1 MATRSV
7 PQPPFSPEL
16 LADLHADNVAPEL
29 SEQLWP
35 VVRSDPEALRFLNS
49 LDDVSAEL
57 RTLGRDERIIHP
69 MPADIAAR
77 LEEFVDGLDLAEE
90 PTERVATVHHLPSA
104 AARPETSTVGSP
116 EPADDATVSEQ
127 HPVSDSP
134 VETAIAPIPLANRR
148 PRRLR
153 WLAAAAVIA
162 AAGCTAVLVATMRGH
177 EVASTAQPTTGN
189 VELGDQFDAT
199 VALSA
204 LGRNDVTGALG
215 TPAALNRC
223 VHANGLDRTVLGSTN
238 TTFQGKDAVLILLTG
253 PRPHKITALVVGIGC
268 GTNDPQQLALTD
280 IG

>member
-1 MATRSV
+1 MATQSV

-16 LADLHADNVAPEL
+16 LADLHADNLAPEL

-35 VVRSDPEALRFLNS
+35 VVRNDPDALRFLNS

-57 RTLGRDERIIHP
+57 RALGRDERVIHA

-77 LEEFVDGLDLAEE
+77 LAEFVEGLDAAWE
-90 PTERVATVHHLPSA
+90 PSERVAPLHRLPSVT
-104 AARPETSTVGSP
+104 ARPESTATVWP
-116 EPADDATVSEQ
+116 ESADDATDSE
-127 HPVSDSP
+127 PVNP
-134 VETAIAPIPLANRR
+134 TPGTASIPLPQRR
-148 PRRLR
+148 TRALR
-153 WLAAAAVIA
+153 WLAAAAAVVAVA
-162 AAGCTAVLVATMRGH
+162 ASVAVVVDALRGH
-177 EVASTAQPTTGN
+177 EVSPSAQPSTGN
-189 VELGDQFDAT
+189 VQLGDELDTT

-215 TPAALNRC
+215 APTALNRC

-268 GTNDPQQLALTD
+268 GGDDPQRLALTD

>member
-29 SEQLWP
+29 SEQLWA

-77 LEEFVDGLDLAEE
+77 LEEFVDGLDPAEE
-90 PTERVATVHHLPSA
+90 PTERVATVHHLPSTV
-104 AARPETSTVGSP
+104 EWSESTS
-116 EPADDATVSEQ
+116 DATVSEQ
-127 HPVSDSP
+127 PPVSDAP
-134 VETAIAPIPLANRR
+134 TETTTAPIPLADHR

-153 WLAAAAVIA
+153 WLAAAAAVIA
-162 AAGCTAVLVATMRGH
+162 AAACAAVAVATMRGH
-177 EVASTAQPTTGN
+177 EVAPTAQPTTGN
-189 VELGDQFDAT
+189 VDLGDQFDAT

-238 TTFQGKDAVLILLTG
+238 TTFQGKEAVLILLTG

-268 GTNDPQQLALTD
+268 GTDDPQQLARTD

>member
-29 SEQLWP
+29 SEQLWAA
-35 VVRSDPEALRFLNS
+35 VRSDPEALRFLSS

-57 RTLGRDERIIHP
+57 RTLGRDERIVHP

-77 LEEFVDGLDLAEE
+77 LEEFVDGLAPAEE
-90 PTERVATVHHLPSA
+90 PTERVATINQLA
-104 AARPETSTVGSP
+104 AAAAWPETLTAGWPEST
-116 EPADDATVSEQ
+116 DNATVSEAS
-127 HPVSDSP
+127 PISDPPTGTS
-134 VETAIAPIPLANRR
+134 TAPIPLADRR

-162 AAGCTAVLVATMRGH
+162 AAACAAVVVATMRGP
-177 EVASTAQPTTGN
+177 EVTPTAQPTTGN

-268 GTNDPQQLALTD
+268 GTDDPQQLARTD